1 MREVY
6 LPAGSWEDFWDA
18 SRTFDGPATV
28 AVDAPLDRIPV
39 FVRAGA
45 DVPGHVLFM
54 FERAGWKRRSAVAND
69 LRVELS
75 TEGTASDDRRENMN
89 AQGPIGLS
97 VMET

>member
-1 MREVY
+1 V
-6 LPAGSWEDFWDA
+6 DA
-18 SRTFDGPATV
+18 QFDGRAQPTG
-28 AVDAPLDRIPV
+28 APLISPEKRVPR
-39 FVRAGA
+39 VRGA